1 MSYDI
6 EMLFI
11 TNSYLMYNF
20 SEKLSTENKVDS
32 QKKGAN
38 MRTYTQT
45 VDNLWVK
52 CDLSIYSGW
61 FFTIICE

>member
-1 MSYDI
+1 
-6 EMLFI
+6 
-11 TNSYLMYNF
+11 MYNF

-61 FFTIICE
+61 FFTITCE